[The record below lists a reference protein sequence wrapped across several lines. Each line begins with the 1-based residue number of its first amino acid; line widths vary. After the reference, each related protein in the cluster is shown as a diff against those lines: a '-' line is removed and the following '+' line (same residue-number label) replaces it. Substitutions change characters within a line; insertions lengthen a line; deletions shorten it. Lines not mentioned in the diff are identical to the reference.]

1 MWYTDE
7 RNVKLITISEKLQR
21 TDGIIKALQAQVRDL
36 HSSRLLNLASIQNLQ
51 TQLGMK
57 TDEQT
62 RLQTKVD
69 ALEAELKKR
78 DAMLVERAALT
89 RRLMEK
95 SSKTHRSTAQ
105 MVRSQMNEW
114 KQIADESASKVS
126 PA

>member
-69 ALEAELKKR
+69 AVEAELKKR

-105 MVRSQMNEW
+105 MLRSQMNEW